1 MNTAIAFKVQLGDK
15 IKMLASNDYNK
26 IEDLTQA
33 AKSSYPKRLANKEI
47 SLKYADEDGD
57 WLYLSDDNDLEVLKT
72 HASELKGKKVKL
84 VIDVTENNR
93 KSQKD
98 RREPVEEIKNALEKT
113 SLEDKSEKDEE
124 MKEET
129 KFEDLKDFKFND
141 VATELEALL
150 NCEEKVR
157 PRQIMQAFRKATL
170 GTKAEVHVKR
180 FLKKNRKHHGGPR
193 HGFKKMMKQCL
204 ANRST
209 SRDNSSSPEDHCPPF
224 FGPMGDCAQM
234 PQFAGCGPM
243 GHPFAQYGPHM
254 GPHGGFGPRGHR
266 GGHKHAMKFF
276 KKFMKA
282 YRSSS
287 SSSSS
292 EERKQKRQHKRAEN
306 VQKRQEMKQK
316 RPFVTQKPED
326 VITGKANETVNVT
339 ISVENGSPWP
349 LWLTGVQKISG
360 DDSVKFETITLDKR
374 LFKDENNLDIE
385 LAITLPSEEGDYSAT
400 FGFLNKKGIQTGEE
414 LTLPIKVVQ

>member
-15 IKMLASNDYNK
+15 IKMLASNDYSK
-26 IEDLTQA
+26 IEDLTKA

-72 HASELKGKKVKL
+72 HATELKGKKVKL
-84 VIDVTENNR
+84 VIEVTENNR
-93 KSQKD
+93 KAQKD
-98 RREPVEEIKNALEKT
+98 QAQPVEEIKTALENA
-113 SLEDKSEKDEE
+113 SLEEKDEE

-129 KFEDLKDFKFND
+129 QFEDLKDFKFAD
-141 VATELEALL
+141 VAAELEALL

-157 PRQIMQAFRKATL
+157 PRQIMQAFRKATH

-180 FLKKNRKHHGGPR
+180 FLKKGRKHHSRPR
-193 HGFKKMMKQCL
+193 HGFKKLMKQCL
-204 ANRST
+204 GDRDC
-209 SRDNSSSPEDHCPPF
+209 SRDKSSSPDGNCPPF
-224 FGPMGDCAQM
+224 FGPMGDCAQA
-234 PQFAGCGPM
+234 PQFPGFGPM

-254 GPHGGFGPRGHR
+254 GPHHGFGPRGHR

-292 EERKQKRQHKRAEN
+292 SEERKQKRQQKRAEN

-316 RPFVTQKPED
+316 RPFITQKPED

-339 ISVENGSPWP
+339 IAVENGSPWP

-360 DDSVKFETITLDKR
+360 DESVKFETITLDKR

-385 LAITLPSEEGDYSAT
+385 LAITLPAEEGDYSAT